1 MSRSVRSTE
10 CTTST
15 CNIHSQY
22 NASSSASF
30 QDLSRMLTI
39 QFGTGSL
46 TGRLGHENINMG
58 GVILEDQPFG
68 QILSTVGEV
77 FSLPFDGICG
87 LSYRM
92 TDSVEACFLDGIK
105 KSERLNEKAF
115 TFYFGKNE
123 SSLILGAPDKS
134 IRGDDV
140 EWYEVS
146 NKYYWEAKLKDVKIG
161 GTSLLNNTFQ
171 DSFSAVFDTGTSVM
185 TMPTAQATMAMTLL
199 RDMGLSCQ
207 MIRDGKA
214 PEICYE
220 FEGESKKSICVHNW
234 YENAEGVDE
243 SSLSSCAPALMTL
256 DLARENVLILG
267 QPYVTKQ

>member
-77 FSLPFDGICG
+77 
-87 LSYRM
+87 Y
-92 TDSVEACFLDGIK
+92 A
-105 KSERLNEKAF
+105 
-115 TFYFGKNE
+115 
-123 SSLILGAPDKS
+123 S
-134 IRGDDV
+134 I
-140 EWYEVS
+140 
-146 NKYYWEAKLKDVKIG
+146 
-161 GTSLLNNTFQ
+161 
-171 DSFSAVFDTGTSVM
+171 
-185 TMPTAQATMAMTLL
+185 
-199 RDMGLSCQ
+199 
-207 MIRDGKA
+207 
-214 PEICYE
+214 
-220 FEGESKKSICVHNW
+220 
-234 YENAEGVDE
+234 
-243 SSLSSCAPALMTL
+243 
-256 DLARENVLILG
+256 
-267 QPYVTKQ
+267 